1 MKKHRTLSMLLDAL
15 LILVVIGTV
24 FSLLFFVLKPREI
37 FNIPLDSI
45 TIYEET
51 KSSNDL
57 LYSVA
62 SECIE
67 ENVGINESLIDKEKV
82 AYTITNHNGEKI
94 VFEYKLI
101 QEDVDPDNIRKAK
114 ITFDSSY
121 NIIEQSYSEARFT
134 QDFESYERS
143 INFKSDILLALVGT
157 FICILLVDVA
167 QLIRNLIIMFWRKKS
182 D

>member
-57 LYSVA
+57 LYSLSHPAGSAAYRVRKWQFSDPVRQLPVCLWHQHRCVPIAACSLFLRYCLRLDKGKSSA
-62 SECIE
+62 SGLAG
-67 ENVGINESLIDKEKV
+67 VHSLCGD
-82 AYTITNHNGEKI
+82 Y
-94 VFEYKLI
+94 
-101 QEDVDPDNIRKAK
+101 D
-114 ITFDSSY
+114 
-121 NIIEQSYSEARFT
+121 
-134 QDFESYERS
+134 
-143 INFKSDILLALVGT
+143 
-157 FICILLVDVA
+157 LLVDDVYQA
-167 QLIRNLIIMFWRKKS
+167 ALGSRFLCGDSCVPDCWRICLSGSMF
-182 D
+182 